1 MAGFCISVLCL
12 LWRSTVDLPMYLLL
26 RGSLFCHS
34 KWLQFVIVALPVLLV
49 LIISKSLTLTLQL
62 FELHLMFKASV
73 DIIV

>member
-1 MAGFCISVLCL
+1 
-12 LWRSTVDLPMYLLL
+12 MYLLL

-49 LIISKSLTLTLQL
+49 LIISKSLTVTLQL
-62 FELHLMFKASV
+62 FVLHLMFKASV